1 MLLNSFLYVF
11 FFLGSWNNN
20 IFLKLT
26 YIRELMYVFF
36 TNPIFNLVIFR
47 ILPVFLFIPLVFFL
61 DIWFH
66 KYLSRVLFLPW
77 VFIIYK
83 ISENNSFYSEST
95 SVLPNESETF
105 KSSIYESSFF
115 FELLNF
121 LILNIKVV
129 FVACIFI
136 FVRALIPRYRFDQL
150 MNICWKKILPVSFAF
165 FIYFVFLIYFFN
177 GFLYNLEI
185 DILGNP
191 YLQIYI
197 FSIT

>member
-20 IFLKLT
+20 FFFKLS
-26 YIRELMYVFF
+26 YIWEFMYVVSA
-36 TNPIFNLVIFR
+36 NPFFNLIIFKVLP
-47 ILPVFLFIPLVFFL
+47 ILLFLPLIFFL

-66 KYLSRVLFLPW
+66 KYISRILFLPW
-77 VFIIYK
+77 LLILYK
-83 ISENNSFYSEST
+83 INENKLFYTENT
-95 SVLPNESETF
+95 SSLPNKSDVF

-115 FELLNF
+115 FELFNF
-121 LILNIKVV
+121 LILNVKVV

-197 FSIT
+197 FSTT